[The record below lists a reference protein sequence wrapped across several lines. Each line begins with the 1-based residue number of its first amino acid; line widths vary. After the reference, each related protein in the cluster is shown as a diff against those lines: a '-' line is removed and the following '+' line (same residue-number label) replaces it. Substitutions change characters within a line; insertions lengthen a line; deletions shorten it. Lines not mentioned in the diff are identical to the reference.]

1 MKSTERKRLS
11 ARWLALA
18 AVVPVFALGACSSGS
33 SSISQSDIEKT
44 IATQVTAKFNGD
56 ATVKCDGDLEG
67 KVGAK
72 QACAVT
78 VDGKTVDG
86 TAVVKTWDSSTN
98 KGTFTWDSVDPAAA
112 TPGDTSS
119 AEDTTA
125 AEDTTSQ

>member
-33 SSISQSDIEKT
+33 SSVPQADVEKT
-44 IATQVTAKFNGD
+44 IASQVKAKYEGD
-56 ATVKCDGDLEG
+56 VTVKCDGDLEG

-72 QACAVT
+72 QACTVT
-78 VDGKTVDG
+78 VDGKPVEG
-86 TAVVKTWDSSTN
+86 TAVIKTWDSSTN